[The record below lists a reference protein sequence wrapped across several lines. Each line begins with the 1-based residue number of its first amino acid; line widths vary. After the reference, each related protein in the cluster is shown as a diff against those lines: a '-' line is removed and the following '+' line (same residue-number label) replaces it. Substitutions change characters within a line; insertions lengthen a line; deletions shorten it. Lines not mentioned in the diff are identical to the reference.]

1 MDYRPMFAETAP
13 KPFDSL
19 AYIFEPKWDGYRA
32 LFYTQEK
39 RLISRTGKS
48 LSGFFPHLEA
58 IELKRAV
65 IDGELVCL
73 HAGRPSFSSLKQ
85 NPQSAVLM
93 AFDLLSLE
101 GEDICHK
108 PLELRRKILE
118 DLVFGQSLIG
128 FSPSYT
134 EGLKLFEALSKAG
147 WEGVMAKRKGSIY
160 RPGKRSRDWLKV
172 VVYKHIE
179 VVVMEFWPQKG
190 SALLGLYQ
198 GDDLKPIG
206 RVFLGS
212 KINLVKTLQVVE
224 IRFREFTGGAL
235 RHPTVVRF
243 RDDKNPKEC
252 TYDQLL

>member
-1 MDYRPMFAETAP
+1 M
-13 KPFDSL
+13 
-19 AYIFEPKWDGYRA
+19 
-32 LFYTQEK
+32 
-39 RLISRTGKS
+39 
-48 LSGFFPHLEA
+48 
-58 IELKRAV
+58 
-65 IDGELVCL
+65 
-73 HAGRPSFSSLKQ
+73 
-85 NPQSAVLM
+85 
-93 AFDLLSLE
+93 
-101 GEDICHK
+101 
-108 PLELRRKILE
+108 ELRRKILE
-118 DLVFGQSLIG
+118 DLVFGQSLLG
-128 FSPSYT
+128 FSPSYA

-198 GDDLKPIG
+198 GDNLKPIG